1 MLNDRFQTYRHFLID
16 QLVAQIEGDDISDN
30 CRKVL
35 NISYPFFDNK
45 LVELINDQLSN

>member
-16 QLVAQIEGDDISDN
+16 QLVAQIEGDDIGDN

-35 NISYPFFDNK
+35 NK